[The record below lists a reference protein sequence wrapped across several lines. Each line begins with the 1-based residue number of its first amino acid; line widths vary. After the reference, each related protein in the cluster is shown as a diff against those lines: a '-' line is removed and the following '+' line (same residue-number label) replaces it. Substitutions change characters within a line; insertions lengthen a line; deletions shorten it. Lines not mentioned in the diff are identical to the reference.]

1 MFTMLK
7 ENKLFRKIQNIPR
20 QKLITLIVI
29 VGIIAVCGIFLSESF
44 SSADKSE
51 KEESAAVHTSVK
63 EYEEKTEKKL
73 EQTLSLIAGIGKC
86 KVMVTV
92 DSGEESVYSSD
103 TETDNQSGENST
115 SSSQKNTFVIVDDDG
130 QKPLLEKEIEPKIR
144 GVIVVCEGADDV
156 YVRQA
161 VTDSLRAALGIS
173 SANISV
179 VKGGTNG

>member
-1 MFTMLK
+1 
-7 ENKLFRKIQNIPR
+7 
-20 QKLITLIVI
+20 
-29 VGIIAVCGIFLSESF
+29 
-44 SSADKSE
+44 
-51 KEESAAVHTSVK
+51 
-63 EYEEKTEKKL
+63 
-73 EQTLSLIAGIGKC
+73 
-86 KVMVTV
+86 MVTV

-103 TETDNQSGENST
+103 TETDNQSGENSA

-161 VTDSLRAALGIS
+161 VIDSLRAALGIS

>member
-1 MFTMLK
+1 
-7 ENKLFRKIQNIPR
+7 
-20 QKLITLIVI
+20 
-29 VGIIAVCGIFLSESF
+29 
-44 SSADKSE
+44 
-51 KEESAAVHTSVK
+51 
-63 EYEEKTEKKL
+63 
-73 EQTLSLIAGIGKC
+73 
-86 KVMVTV
+86 MVTV

-103 TETDNQSGENST
+103 TETDNQSGENSA
-115 SSSQKNTFVIVDDDG
+115 SSSQKNTFVIVDDDE

-161 VTDSLRAALGIS
+161 VIDSLRAALGIS